1 MPELRTFAVCRQIST
16 LSTINLNKTIN
27 SFIANGNLKEARK
40 LFDQSPHL
48 RNVVSWNSIIAGYFR
63 YSCIQQAEYLFDEM
77 PHRDVVSWNTML
89 SGYRNANNP
98 EKVYN
103 CFLHMNRYGG
113 RPNELTF
120 AVAISSFL
128 HKDFKHLVPQLHGL
142 VLSLGISLNVF
153 VGSALMRVYIDLND
167 YKGLARV
174 FDEIL
179 VKDVTPWNVLIL
191 GYMKFGCTSEA
202 QRAFDMMP
210 MRNTFT
216 WSTLINGYIEN
227 NKLNEARSLF
237 DKMSEKDVVSWT
249 AMIRGYVQYGNFM
262 EALKLFKVMLSSGA
276 RPNHFTFSTVLDACA
291 GNSAVLVG
299 NQVHA
304 CILKSGFPLDVVLLT
319 SLVDMY
325 AKCGDIDIAFC
336 IFESIPE
343 RNLVA
348 WNSIIGGYARHGLP
362 ERAMQEFER
371 MVKSGIRPDEI
382 TFINLV
388 YACGHGGLVE
398 EGERIFNSM
407 VTDYSL
413 KAEMEHYACMVDLYG
428 KAGQLEKAERL
439 IEGMPFKPD
448 VVVWGALLGA
458 CGLHSCLE
466 LGEIAA
472 NGIYTL
478 ENDHPAVYSVLSK
491 IYGDKGVCS
500 DITGLEKLMK
510 NWRARKQKAEQKNH
524 AEQCSKANTWSTQV
538 GLKLPTINGENHSE
552 KTSLRTAETNIEK
565 KDNRATR

>member
-1 MPELRTFAVCRQIST
+1 MPAPCAFTLSRQIPAVSPVY
-16 LSTINLNKTIN
+16 LNKTIN
-27 SFIANGNLKEARK
+27 SFVSNGKLQEARK
-40 LFDQSPHL
+40 MFDQSPHL
-48 RNVVSWNSIIAGYFR
+48 TNIVSWNSLIKGYFKNKN
-63 YSCIQQAEYLFDEM
+63 IQHAEYLFDKM
-77 PHRDVVSWNTML
+77 PQRDVVSWNTML

-98 EKVYN
+98 EKVYR
-103 CFLHMNRYGG
+103 CFLDMNRFGDV
-113 RPNELTF
+113 RANELTF

-128 HKDFKHLVPQLHGL
+128 NLDFKHLIPQLHGL
-142 VLSLGISLNVF
+142 VICLGISLNVY
-153 VGSALMRVYIDLND
+153 VGSALMRGYVDLDD
-167 YKGLARV
+167 YVGLVRV

-179 VKDVTPWNVLIL
+179 DKDVTAVECVD
-191 GYMKFGCTSEA
+191 FG
-202 QRAFDMMP
+202 
-210 MRNTFT
+210 
-216 WSTLINGYIEN
+216 TLINGYIEN
-227 NKLNEARSLF
+227 KKVNEARVVF
-237 DKMSEKDVVSWT
+237 DKMCEKDVVSWT
-249 AMIRGYVQYGNFM
+249 AMIRGYVKDGDFM
-262 EALKLFKVMLSSGA
+262 KGLELFKLMLNSGA

-291 GNSAVLVG
+291 GYSAVLVG

-325 AKCGDIDIAFC
+325 AKCGDIEVAFC
-336 IFESIPE
+336 IFESITV

-348 WNSIIGGYARHGLP
+348 WNSIIGGYARHGLA

-371 MVKSGIRPDEI
+371 MLKSGIRPDEI

-407 VTDYSL
+407 VTEYGL

-428 KAGQLEKAERL
+428 RAGQLEKAEKL
-439 IEGMPFKPD
+439 IDGMPFKPD

-478 ENDHPAVYSVLSK
+478 EHDHPAVYSVLSK
-491 IYGDKGVCS
+491 IYGDKGVRG
-500 DITGLEKLMK
+500 DITGLDKLMK
-510 NWRARKQKAEQKNH
+510 KWRATKQKASSWIE
-524 AEQCSKANTWSTQV
+524 SPSS
-538 GLKLPTINGENHSE
+538 IN
-552 KTSLRTAETNIEK
+552 
-565 KDNRATR
+565 

>member
-1 MPELRTFAVCRQIST
+1 MPQ
-16 LSTINLNKTIN
+16 
-27 SFIANGNLKEARK
+27 
-40 LFDQSPHL
+40 
-48 RNVVSWNSIIAGYFR
+48 
-63 YSCIQQAEYLFDEM
+63 
-77 PHRDVVSWNTML
+77 RDVISWNTML

-98 EKVYN
+98 EKVYRY
-103 CFLHMNRYGG
+103 FLHMNRYGEH

-128 HKDFKHLVPQLHGL
+128 HIDFKHLIPQLHGL
-142 VLSLGISLNVF
+142 VLCLGISLNVF
-153 VGSALMRVYIDLND
+153 VGSALMRGYVDLED

-179 VKDVTPWNVLIL
+179 DKDVTPWNVLIL

-202 QRAFDMMP
+202 QTAFDMMP
-210 MRNTFT
+210 RRNFFT

-227 NKLNEARSLF
+227 KKLNEARYVF

-249 AMIRGYVQYGNFM
+249 AMIRGYVQYGDFM
-262 EALKLFKVMLSSGA
+262 KALELFKLMLNSGTS

-291 GNSAVLVG
+291 GHSAVLVG
-299 NQVHA
+299 NQVHT

-325 AKCGDIDIAFC
+325 AKCGDIEVAFY
-336 IFESIPE
+336 IFKSIHVK
-343 RNLVA
+343 NLVA
-348 WNSIIGGYARHGLP
+348 WNSIIGGYARHGLA
-362 ERAMQEFER
+362 ERAIQEFER

-398 EGERIFNSM
+398 EGERIFKSM
-407 VTDYSL
+407 VTDYGL

-428 KAGQLEKAERL
+428 KAGQLEKAEKL

-458 CGLHSCLE
+458 CGMHSCIE

-491 IYGDKGVCS
+491 IYGEKGMCT
-500 DITGLEKLMK
+500 DITGLDKLMK
-510 NWRARKQKAEQKNH
+510 KWRAMKQKAG
-524 AEQCSKANTWSTQV
+524 SW
-538 GLKLPTINGENHSE
+538 
-552 KTSLRTAETNIEK
+552 IE
-565 KDNRATR
+565 

>member
-1 MPELRTFAVCRQIST
+1 MPALRTFAVCR
-16 LSTINLNKTIN
+16 NLNKTIN
-27 SFIANGNLKEARK
+27 TFIANGNLQEARK
-40 LFDQSPHL
+40 LFDQSPNL
-48 RNVVSWNSIIAGYFR
+48 RNIVSWNSLIAGYFKHNNIR
-63 YSCIQQAEYLFDEM
+63 QAEHLFDEM
-77 PHRDVVSWNTML
+77 PQRDVISWNTML

-98 EKVYN
+98 EKVYR
-103 CFLHMNRYGG
+103 CFLCMRRYGDD

-128 HKDFKHLVPQLHGL
+128 HIDFKHLIPQLHGL
-142 VLSLGISLNVF
+142 VVCLGISLNVF
-153 VGSALMRVYIDLND
+153 VGSALMRGYVDLED

-179 VKDVTPWNVLIL
+179 DKDVTPWNVLIL

-202 QRAFDMMP
+202 QTAFDMMP
-210 MRNTFT
+210 RRNFFT

-227 NKLNEARSLF
+227 KKLNEARYIF

-249 AMIRGYVQYGNFM
+249 AMIRGYVQYGDFM
-262 EALKLFKVMLSSGA
+262 KALELFKLMLNEGTT

-291 GNSAVLVG
+291 GHSAVLVG
-299 NQVHA
+299 NQVHT

-325 AKCGDIDIAFC
+325 AKCGDIEVAFC
-336 IFESIPE
+336 IFESIDR

-348 WNSIIGGYARHGLP
+348 WNSIIGGYARHGLA
-362 ERAMQEFER
+362 ERAIQEFER

-407 VTDYSL
+407 VTDYGL

-428 KAGQLEKAERL
+428 KAGQLEKAEKL

-458 CGLHSCLE
+458 CGMHSCIE

-478 ENDHPAVYSVLSK
+478 ENDNPAVYSVLSK
-491 IYGDKGVCS
+491 IYGDKGVCT
-500 DITGLEKLMK
+500 DITGLDKLMK
-510 NWRARKQKAEQKNH
+510 KWRATKQKAG
-524 AEQCSKANTWSTQV
+524 SW
-538 GLKLPTINGENHSE
+538 
-552 KTSLRTAETNIEK
+552 IE
-565 KDNRATR
+565 

>member
-1 MPELRTFAVCRQIST
+1 MPALRTFALCRQIST
-16 LSTINLNKTIN
+16 LSTVNLNKTIN
-27 SFIANGNLKEARK
+27 SFIGNGNLEEARK
-40 LFDQSPHL
+40 LFDQSPNL
-48 RNVVSWNSIIAGYFR
+48 TNIVSWNSLIAGYFR
-63 YSCIQQAEYLFDEM
+63 YNNFRQAEYLFDQM

-98 EKVYN
+98 DKVYK
-103 CFLHMNRYGG
+103 CFLHMNRYGDM

-120 AVAISSFL
+120 SVAISSFL
-128 HKDFKHLVPQLHGL
+128 HLDFKHLIPQLHGL
-142 VLSLGISLNVF
+142 VLCLGISLNVF
-153 VGSALMRVYIDLND
+153 VGSALMRGYIDLDD
-167 YKGLARV
+167 YRGLARV

-179 VKDVTPWNVLIL
+179 DKDVTPWNVLIL

-210 MRNTFT
+210 RRNFFT

-227 NKLNEARSLF
+227 RKLNEARSFF

-249 AMIRGYVQYGNFM
+249 AMIRGYVQYGDFM
-262 EALKLFKVMLSSGA
+262 KALKLFKLMLNSGT

-291 GNSAVLVG
+291 GHSSVLLG

-325 AKCGDIDIAFC
+325 AKCGDIEVAFC
-336 IFESIPE
+336 IFELIPA

-348 WNSIIGGYARHGLP
+348 WNSIIGGYARHGLA
-362 ERAMQEFER
+362 ERAIQEFEE
-371 MVKSGIRPDEI
+371 MLKSGIRPDEI

-388 YACGHGGLVE
+388 YACDHGGLVK

-407 VTDYSL
+407 VTDYGL

-428 KAGQLEKAERL
+428 RAGQLEKAEKL
-439 IEGMPFKPD
+439 IKGMPFKPD
-448 VVVWGALLGA
+448 VVVWGAFLGA

-466 LGEIAA
+466 LGEFAA
-472 NGIYTL
+472 NGLYTL
-478 ENDHPAVYSVLSK
+478 EHDHPAVYAVLSK

-500 DITGLEKLMK
+500 DITGLDKLLK
-510 NWRARKQKAEQKNH
+510 KWRTTKQKAGSWIE
-524 AEQCSKANTWSTQV
+524 SPSS
-538 GLKLPTINGENHSE
+538 IN
-552 KTSLRTAETNIEK
+552 
-565 KDNRATR
+565 

>member
-1 MPELRTFAVCRQIST
+1 MPAPWAFTLSRQISAV
-16 LSTINLNKTIN
+16 SPIYLNKTIN
-27 SFIANGNLKEARK
+27 SFVSNGKLQEARK

-48 RNVVSWNSIIAGYFR
+48 TNIVSWNSLIKGYFKNKN
-63 YSCIQQAEYLFDEM
+63 IQHAEYLFDKM
-77 PHRDVVSWNTML
+77 PQRDVVSWNTML

-98 EKVYN
+98 DKVYR
-103 CFLHMNRYGG
+103 CFLDMNRCGDV
-113 RPNELTF
+113 RSNELTF

-128 HKDFKHLVPQLHGL
+128 NLDFKHLIPQLHGL
-142 VLSLGISLNVF
+142 VICLGLSLNVY
-153 VGSALMRVYIDLND
+153 VGSALMRGYVDLDD
-167 YKGLARV
+167 YVGLVRV

-179 VKDVTPWNVLIL
+179 DKDVTPWNVLIL
-191 GYMKFGCTSEA
+191 GYMKFGCASEA

-210 MRNTFT
+210 RRSFFT

-227 NKLNEARSLF
+227 KKVNEARVVF
-237 DKMSEKDVVSWT
+237 DKMCEKDVVSWT
-249 AMIRGYVQYGNFM
+249 AMIRGYVKDGDFM
-262 EALKLFKVMLSSGA
+262 KGLELFKLMSNSGA

-291 GNSAVLVG
+291 GYSAVLVG

-325 AKCGDIDIAFC
+325 AKCGDIEVAFC
-336 IFESIPE
+336 IFESITV

-348 WNSIIGGYARHGLP
+348 WNSIIGGYARHGLA

-371 MVKSGIRPDEI
+371 MLKSGIRPDEI

-407 VTDYSL
+407 VTEYGL

-428 KAGQLEKAERL
+428 RAGQLEKAEKL
-439 IEGMPFKPD
+439 IDGMPFKPD

-478 ENDHPAVYSVLSK
+478 EHAHPAVYSVLSK
-491 IYGDKGVCS
+491 IYGDKGVRG
-500 DITGLEKLMK
+500 DITGLDKLMK
-510 NWRARKQKAEQKNH
+510 KWRATKQKASSWIE
-524 AEQCSKANTWSTQV
+524 SPSS
-538 GLKLPTINGENHSE
+538 IN
-552 KTSLRTAETNIEK
+552 
-565 KDNRATR
+565 

>member
-1 MPELRTFAVCRQIST
+1 MPALRRQIST
-16 LSTINLNKTIN
+16 LSTVNLNKTIN
-27 SFIANGNLKEARK
+27 SFIGNGNLQEARK

-48 RNVVSWNSIIAGYFR
+48 TNVVSWNSLIAGYFKHNL
-63 YSCIQQAEYLFDEM
+63 IQQAEYLFDKM

-98 EKVYN
+98 EK
-103 CFLHMNRYGG
+103 L
-113 RPNELTF
+113 
-120 AVAISSFL
+120 
-128 HKDFKHLVPQLHGL
+128 QGL
-142 VLSLGISLNVF
+142 VLCLGISLNVF
-153 VGSALMRVYIDLND
+153 VGSALMRGYVDLDD
-167 YKGLARV
+167 YRGLARV

-179 VKDVTPWNVLIL
+179 DKDVTPWNVLIL

-210 MRNTFT
+210 MRNYFT

-227 NKLNEARSLF
+227 KKLNEARFIF

-249 AMIRGYVQYGNFM
+249 AMIRGYAQYGEFM
-262 EALKLFKVMLSSGA
+262 KALKLFKLMLNLGS

-291 GNSAVLVG
+291 GYSAVLVG

-304 CILKSGFPLDVVLLT
+304 CILKSGFPLDVILLT
-319 SLVDMY
+319 SLLDMY
-325 AKCGDIDIAFC
+325 GKCGDIEVAFC
-336 IFESIPE
+336 IFESIPA

-348 WNSIIGGYARHGLP
+348 WNSIIGGFARHGLA

-371 MVKSGIRPDEI
+371 MLKSGIRPDEI

-407 VTDYSL
+407 VTEYGL

-428 KAGQLEKAERL
+428 RAGQLEKAEKL
-439 IEGMPFKPD
+439 IDGMPFKPD

-478 ENDHPAVYSVLSK
+478 EHDHPAVYSEMVLSSK
-491 IYGDKGVCS
+491 
-500 DITGLEKLMK
+500 EKQSSNEILLDECLVEVFKRLSSGQERSACGCVSKRWLMLLSSIRRDEAFAFK
-510 NWRARKQKAEQKNH
+510 PNLPSNAE
-524 AEQCSKANTWSTQV
+524 EEST
-538 GLKLPTINGENHSE
+538 
-552 KTSLRTAETNIEK
+552 
-565 KDNRATR
+565 